1 MGVASAVAG
10 GLGVVGGIAN
20 MISGAKQSN
29 DAKRA
34 LENYDRQKLE
44 NVAEGLT
51 VSTLGADLQREE
63 QARLASNQAQALR
76 EGGARTIIGGLG
88 RMNQGNQMVNRQ
100 IGADLDAQQKAI
112 DQAIAEDN
120 ARIRAIQENRELADI
135 GALSS
140 QINAGEQTRVNGISQ
155 GIQGLSTLGNSI
167 GARMANPQ
175 IEGGYSTSGDPNVIT
190 DTNFQSSADN
200 RFNPNYQMDST
211 GQPGNYLN
219 PFDYARRFQRIDR
232 LPNRY

>member
-1 MGVASAVAG
+1 MGALTAASGA
-10 GLGVVGGIAN
+10 LGVVGGISN
-20 MISGAKQSN
+20 LISGAKQSN

-63 QARLASNQAQALR
+63 QARLASNQVQTAR
-76 EGGARTIIGGLG
+76 EGGTRTMIGSLG
-88 RMNQGNQMVNRQ
+88 RIQQGNQMVNRQ
-100 IGADLDAQQKAI
+100 IGADLDVQQKAI
-112 DQAIAEDN
+112 DQMRAEDE

-155 GIQGLSTLGNSI
+155 GIQGLSMLGNTFASRYGGETPQVEEVDNLLTPQGTVTPSNY
-167 GARMANPQ
+167 GARITSTLPLSYY
-175 IEGGYSTSGDPNVIT
+175 GGM
-190 DTNFQSSADN
+190 N
-200 RFNPNYQMDST
+200 RSNYYQT
-211 GQPGNYLN
+211 TK
-219 PFDYARRFQRIDR
+219 R
-232 LPNRY
+232 